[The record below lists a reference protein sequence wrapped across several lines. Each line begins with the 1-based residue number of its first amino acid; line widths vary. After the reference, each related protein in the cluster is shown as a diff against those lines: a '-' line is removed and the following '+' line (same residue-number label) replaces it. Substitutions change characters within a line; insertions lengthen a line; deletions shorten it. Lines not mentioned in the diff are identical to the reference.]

1 LQRYFVVKQAKAED
15 AENLSIKCYI
25 KGQLNKYKLTQ
36 QAVEKELQVLEDAA
50 KTDKTGWYKCIG
62 WLEFF

>member
-1 LQRYFVVKQAKAED
+1 LQRYFVVKQAEAED
-15 AENLSIKCYI
+15 AENLSIKRHV

-50 KTDKTGWYKCIG
+50 KTDKTG
-62 WLEFF
+62 

>member
-15 AENLSIKCYI
+15 AENLSIKHYI

-36 QAVEKELQVLEDAA
+36 QAVKKELQVLEDAA
-50 KTDKTGWYKCIG
+50 KTDKTG
-62 WLEFF
+62 